1 MPKNENK
8 SQIKSS
14 FDDFD
19 EFSQAIQGWG
29 LDFKQLDRG
38 HFKSELHQIILPDIL
53 ISEAHFSRNLL
64 QRGTQPEGM
73 RTFVIMASSATPFIW
88 RKQEVTSNSFV
99 IFPKDAELDAVSL
112 PGFHVYTLSIS
123 DQKIDERLQRERKP
137 LLHRR
142 LKHGGVIEGAP
153 EKVLRLRCF
162 LEGLTTETTK
172 DPDLLNQRN
181 FQERLSV
188 ELTDQIFDIL
198 GFGEESCESLPFL
211 RHARLIQ
218 DIEEWLTETGNAHC
232 SVEELCRIFRVNE
245 RTLRRVFSEWY
256 GVSPKQY
263 LMALRLNAVRK
274 DLTKS
279 NPATSKISDIANR
292 WGFWHMGKF
301 AMFYRRQFGEL
312 PSETILKQLTTHTKK
327 PNRSGE
333 SVVGQRVL

>member
-1 MPKNENK
+1 MTK
-8 SQIKSS
+8 SAKKQQIKSS
-14 FDDFD
+14 FTDFD
-19 EFSQAIQGWG
+19 ELSQAVQGWG
-29 LDFKQLDRG
+29 LDFKQLDCG
-38 HFKSELHQIILPDIL
+38 HFKSELHQIILPNIL

-64 QRGTQPEGM
+64 QHGSQPEGM
-73 RTFVIMASSATPFIW
+73 RTFVIMASNTTPFIW

-123 DQKIDERLQRERKP
+123 EQKIAERLQHEKQTSLR
-137 LLHRR
+137 RR
-142 LKHGGVIEGAP
+142 LKHGGVMEGAP
-153 EKVLRLRCF
+153 EKVQQLRFF
-162 LEGLTTETTK
+162 LKCLDVEATRNQ
-172 DPDLLNQRN
+172 DLLNQRD
-181 FQERLSV
+181 FQKKLNV

-198 GFGEESCESLPFL
+198 SFGVERCESLPFH

-218 DIEEWLTETGNAHC
+218 NIEEWLTGTGNNHC
-232 SVEELCRIFRVNE
+232 SVEELCRIFQVNE

-274 DLTKS
+274 DLSKS
-279 NPATSKISDIANR
+279 NAATSKISDIANR

-312 PSETILKQLTTHTKK
+312 PSETL
-327 PNRSGE
+327 NGR
-333 SVVGQRVL
+333 